1 VGCSGEAVAGVGG
14 VGGRLVRVVDGRH
27 SAAGEWR
34 RWLRLESEVID
45 GEGVDV
51 VELRTQAILLEV
63 VARLDVLGQQR
74 STMSSLR
81 R

>member
-45 GEGVDV
+45 GEGV
-51 VELRTQAILLEV
+51 
-63 VARLDVLGQQR
+63 ARLDVLGQQR